1 MHNDEVSEGSEKPR
15 WADSHPRPSRNTMI
29 WRYFIVVSFLVGY
42 YLLLRPTEAPS
53 CTSIKCYTSCDAADC
68 SAKEASREMSL
79 EADESQHWKLEKEH
93 FEYSPASQR
102 PLAGSTASAGNKIPL
117 EAHIMSKCPDAKDCL
132 QKLVLPAMEKISDK
146 VDFKLSFIARQA
158 SRSSAYCGIFLTV
171 ASS

>member
-1 MHNDEVSEGSEKPR
+1 
-15 WADSHPRPSRNTMI
+15 MI
-29 WRYFIVVSFLVGY
+29 WRYLVVVSFLVGY

-53 CTSIKCYTSCDAADC
+53 CTSFKCYTSCGPADC

-79 EADESQHWKLEKEH
+79 GADESQHEMLEKEH
-93 FEYSPASQR
+93 FEHPPASQR
-102 PLAGSTASAGNKIPL
+102 PLAGSTALAEIKIPL

-158 SRSSAYCGIFLTV
+158 SRSSACCGIFLTF
-171 ASS
+171 ASY